1 VIECYTF
8 ERYNK
13 PALTLTPFLKEGCD
27 LSGEAVVLYA
37 SGMLNSQQKDQ
48 ATYSL
53 FSQIDFAVDR
63 WIQDKRYIPRL
74 LISALVFMMSYLF
87 FSLVVRDPIPM
98 IDELLISTALTIG
111 VWITL
116 ARRDTRSLLAQ
127 ENRQRLKMIAAK
139 RSEEINEKLFAI
151 EAYLD
156 SMAKSKASEL
166 AQQIA
171 SNSVEPLIT
180 KLSEQERVNLLQLL
194 ERYGA
199 IYEKS
204 TIKWVSILER
214 SGSKKDLSSKLYIQS
229 SHGSVDLSFLALYT
243 ALKQSGD

>member
-1 VIECYTF
+1 MIECYTF

-13 PALTLTPFLKEGCD
+13 PALTLTPFLKEGFD
-27 LSGEAVVLYA
+27 LTEEHVVLYA

-74 LISALVFMMSYLF
+74 LISAFVFMMSYLF
-87 FSLVVRDPIPM
+87 FSLVVRDPVPM
-98 IDELLISTALTIG
+98 IDELIISTALTIG

-127 ENRQRLKMIAAK
+127 ENRQRLKMIATK
-139 RSEEINEKLFAI
+139 RTEEINEDLFAI

-156 SMAKSKASEL
+156 SMAKSDARVL
-166 AQQIA
+166 AHQIA
-171 SNSVEPLIT
+171 STSVEPLVT
-180 KLSEQERVNLLQLL
+180 KLSAQEKATLLQLL
-194 ERYGA
+194 ERYGS
-199 IYEKS
+199 IYEKA
-204 TIKWVSILER
+204 TIRWVPILER
-214 SGSKKDLSSKLYIQS
+214 RGSKKDHSSKLYIQS
-229 SHGSVDLSFLALYT
+229 SQGSVDLSFLALYT
-243 ALKQSGD
+243 ALKQSGE